1 MSIEIKYKLGD
12 LAKDLGAA
20 SKDIIEMLSALE
32 KGEAKKHTTPLTE
45 NELNLV
51 LEQMTK
57 NAQEDNF
64 DAYFATAAAARKKE
78 EKKQRPKEKLTVS
91 ANAGPLKKADGT
103 IVEMPAKHK
112 EKPAEKAERPEA
124 PKKEVVTVTVDT
136 RSVDVNLDK
145 FNEKYTSLAATKNVE
160 NRRKPTPAGNK
171 QKFSG
176 GKNRFGGRGP
186 QGKKRETEAERLQ
199 RIQLE
204 KARKAQLKVSIP
216 DEIAVGELAVRLKV
230 NVAQVIK
237 KLMGLGVMASIS
249 EVVDFDTAS
258 LVQGH
263 HLPRYAGP

>member
-51 LEQMTK
+51 LEQMTT

-124 PKKEVVTVTVDT
+124 PKKEVVTVTVDG
-136 RSVDVNLDK
+136 RL
-145 FNEKYTSLAATKNVE
+145 VE
-160 NRRKPTPAGNK
+160 
-171 QKFSG
+171 
-176 GKNRFGGRGP
+176 
-186 QGKKRETEAERLQ
+186 E
-199 RIQLE
+199 
-204 KARKAQLKVSIP
+204 
-216 DEIAVGELAVRLKV
+216 
-230 NVAQVIK
+230 
-237 KLMGLGVMASIS
+237 
-249 EVVDFDTAS
+249 
-258 LVQGH
+258 
-263 HLPRYAGP
+263 

>member
-32 KGEAKKHTTPLTE
+32 KGEAKKHTTPLAE

-51 LEQMTK
+51 LEQMTN
-57 NAQEDNF
+57 NAQEENF
-64 DAYFATAAAARKKE
+64 NAYFAMAAAAKKKE

-103 IVEMPAKHK
+103 IVEMPVKHK
-112 EKPAEKAERPEA
+112 EKPAEKPAHAEA
-124 PKKEVVTVTVDT
+124 PKKEMVTVTVDT

-160 NRRKPTPAGNK
+160 NRRKPMPAGNK

-176 GKNRFGGRGP
+176 GKTALAAAARRAKSARQRP
-186 QGKKRETEAERLQ
+186 SACSASSWKRP
-199 RIQLE
+199 
-204 KARKAQLKVSIP
+204 ARPS
-216 DEIAVGELAVRLKV
+216 
-230 NVAQVIK
+230 
-237 KLMGLGVMASIS
+237 
-249 EVVDFDTAS
+249 
-258 LVQGH
+258 
-263 HLPRYAGP
+263 